1 MFWGLKGET
10 KDLVTNLS
18 SKAKPLTYIDF
29 HSYLLIFEFFQKS
42 SLQLVSSAITT
53 PLFLTPTYRSLS
65 FLHIDSALNHRY
77 IIKVLVATIP
87 LRIVAIG
94 QFYGGW
100 IIIITITIMG
110 IMAMVHDKIST
121 IMHMVQVRILGNKVI
136 DLGNKVTDH

>member
-53 PLFLTPTYRSLS
+53 PLFLTLTYRSLS

-77 IIKVLVATIP
+77 TIKVLVATIP
-87 LRIVAIG
+87 LRIVAIKDN
-94 QFYGGW
+94 F
-100 IIIITITIMG
+100 M
-110 IMAMVHDKIST
+110 D
-121 IMHMVQVRILGNKVI
+121 
-136 DLGNKVTDH
+136 DE